1 MDEIQKA
8 KEKAYKREYYLK
20 NKERHAAIMKQRYL
34 KNKESHAASMKRWK
48 LENKERNAANKKLW
62 RLKNKERDTA
72 NINKWKLQNK
82 GLCAASLAR
91 YRATKFRAT
100 VYMSPEMKRK
110 VAEVYQIAQEASVTT
125 GYNWDVDHIVPLSK
139 GGLHT
144 LNNLQVVPA
153 TWNRSKNNNNCDRYW
168 D

>member
-1 MDEIQKA
+1 MNYHTA
-8 KEKAYKREYYLK
+8 KR
-20 NKERHAAIMKQRYL
+20 
-34 KNKESHAASMKRWK
+34 
-48 LENKERNAANKKLW
+48 
-62 RLKNKERDTA
+62 
-72 NINKWKLQNK
+72 
-82 GLCAASLAR
+82 
-91 YRATKFRAT
+91 RATKFRAT

-125 GYNWDVDHIVPLSK
+125 GYDWHVDHIVPLRK

-153 TWNRSKNNNNCDRYW
+153 TWNLEKNNNNCDSYW

>member
-1 MDEIQKA
+1 MDDIKKA
-8 KEKAYKREYYLK
+8 KRAAANKKWKLK
-20 NKERHAAIMKQRYL
+20 NKEREAENIRNWKL
-34 KNKESHAASMKRWK
+34 KNK
-48 LENKERNAANKKLW
+48 NRNAALNK
-62 RLKNKERDTA
+62 
-72 NINKWKLQNK
+72 KWKLNNK
-82 GLCAASLAR
+82 SREYANQAN

-110 VAEVYQIAQEASVTT
+110 VAEVYQIAQEASITT
-125 GYNWDVDHIVPLSK
+125 GYDWHVDHIVPLSN

-153 TWNRSKNNNNCDRYW
+153 TWNLEKNNKNCDRYW

>member
-1 MDEIQKA
+1 MDDIKKA
-8 KEKAYKREYYLK
+8 KRKAYRREYYLK
-20 NKERHAAIMKQRYL
+20 NKEREKANVKQWQHD
-34 KNKESHAASMKRWK
+34 NKDRNATNKKLWKRGNKDREAVNKIKWK
-48 LENKERNAANKKLW
+48 LENKAHENANLAN
-62 RLKNKERDTA
+62 
-72 NINKWKLQNK
+72 
-82 GLCAASLAR
+82 

-100 VYMSPEMKRK
+100 VYMTPEMKRK

-125 GYNWDVDHIVPLSK
+125 GYDWHVDHIVPLSK

-153 TWNRSKNNNNCDRYW
+153 TWNLEKNNNNCDRYW